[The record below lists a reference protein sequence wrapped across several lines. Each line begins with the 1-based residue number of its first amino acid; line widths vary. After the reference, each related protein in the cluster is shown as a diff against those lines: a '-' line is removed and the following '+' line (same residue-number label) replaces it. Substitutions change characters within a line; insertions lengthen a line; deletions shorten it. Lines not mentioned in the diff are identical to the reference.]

1 MNRRFSADAIAE
13 LEFLARYDLGSYQA
27 GIKVHHDAPTD
38 VIGAAE
44 RLHQKGMVSQSD
56 GGYLTDRG
64 IEVAE
69 SLQRVLD
76 SVGSNSFC

>member
-1 MNRRFSADAIAE
+1 MNRRFSAETIAE

-27 GIKVHHDAPTD
+27 GIKVHHDAPVD
-38 VIGAAE
+38 IINAAQ
-44 RLHQKGMVSQSD
+44 RLYDKGIITQPD

-69 SLQRVLD
+69 SLQRALE
-76 SVGSNSFC
+76 SIGSECFS